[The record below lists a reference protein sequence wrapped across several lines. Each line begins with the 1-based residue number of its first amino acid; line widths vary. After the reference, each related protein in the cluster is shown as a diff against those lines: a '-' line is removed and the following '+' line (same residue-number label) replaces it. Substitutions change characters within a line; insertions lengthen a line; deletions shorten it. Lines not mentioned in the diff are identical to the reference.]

1 MSRVYVVDDDNAV
14 RNALKLLFRTA
25 QLDVEA
31 FSSADAFLEDADLTQ
46 RCCVLLDIRMP
57 GMTGTALHEEL
68 RRRSYR
74 VPVIFITGHGDI
86 PMAVDAMRKGAF
98 DFIEK
103 PFDDEQLLSQVRAAL
118 ESFDAAE
125 AERPSGGRQG
135 RVRPGRQGRV
145 RRAARAA
152 LLEAEGGPAARA
164 RRQAQPP
171 DRRGARDQ
179 RQDGRVPPRAHHA
192 KTRSEDRGRA
202 LPPLPRRSLGYAAAA
217 PVAQP
222 PPQRQR
228 VVDRGFV
235 RLGNARTRG
244 PRSERGSRSGRTRRR
259 PRRARRRST
268 PAPSRW

>member
-1 MSRVYVVDDDNAV
+1 MSRVYIVDDDNAV

-118 ESFDAAE
+118 ESFDADEAEKAE
-125 AERPSGGRQG
+125 AGGVPLELLSSRQREVLQRVLDGKPSRQI
-135 RVRPGRQGRV
+135 
-145 RRAARAA
+145 
-152 LLEAEGGPAARA
+152 AEELAISVKTVEFHRA
-164 RRQAQPP
+164 RIMQKLGVKTAAELF
-171 DRRGARDQ
+171 RRCLGA
-179 RQDGRVPPRAHHA
+179 A
-192 KTRSEDRGRA
+192 
-202 LPPLPRRSLGYAAAA
+202 
-217 PVAQP
+217 
-222 PPQRQR
+222 
-228 VVDRGFV
+228 
-235 RLGNARTRG
+235 
-244 PRSERGSRSGRTRRR
+244 
-259 PRRARRRST
+259 
-268 PAPSRW
+268 

>member
-1 MSRVYVVDDDNAV
+1 MSRVYIVDDDNAV
-14 RNALKLLFRTA
+14 RSALKLLFRTA

-118 ESFDAAE
+118 ESFDAGEADKAE
-125 AERPSGGRQG
+125 PGASLELLSSRQREVLRRVLDGKPSRQIAEELAIS
-135 RVRPGRQGRV
+135 VKTV
-145 RRAARAA
+145 
-152 LLEAEGGPAARA
+152 EFHRA
-164 RRQAQPP
+164 RIMQKLGVKTAAELF
-171 DRRGARDQ
+171 RRCLGA
-179 RQDGRVPPRAHHA
+179 A
-192 KTRSEDRGRA
+192 
-202 LPPLPRRSLGYAAAA
+202 
-217 PVAQP
+217 
-222 PPQRQR
+222 
-228 VVDRGFV
+228 
-235 RLGNARTRG
+235 
-244 PRSERGSRSGRTRRR
+244 
-259 PRRARRRST
+259 
-268 PAPSRW
+268 